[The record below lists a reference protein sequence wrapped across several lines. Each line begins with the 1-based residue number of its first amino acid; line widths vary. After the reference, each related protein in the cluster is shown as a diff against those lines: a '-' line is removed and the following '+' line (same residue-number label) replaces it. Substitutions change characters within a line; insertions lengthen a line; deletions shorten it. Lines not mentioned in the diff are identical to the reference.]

1 MIFAPSINN
10 DMKTTTQLVMMLSV
24 FGMMAAKANAQIQLP
39 NPGFEQW
46 DTIADYTQPKK
57 WFSLNALTQFGF
69 EATTTI
75 TEDAHSGNFA
85 VVLETK
91 SGMSELSGV
100 LSSGPILNSQF
111 EADFSKFKVPF
122 TGKPNSLK
130 LFYKSFPAVNDSSV
144 LSMNLTR
151 WNIALQKT
159 DTVARAVKYFSQNI
173 NGFSEAIIEFKYN
186 SPLPPDSMFF
196 IASSSADGFNP
207 TVGSK
212 LILDD
217 LELLYMPTSLNEK
230 NEVSTKMYPNPAS
243 DFVTF
248 QFEKQEQY
256 QLTIVDVQGKIWMQK
271 IAEGD
276 LNINLQ
282 DMPQGLY
289 FANVMT
295 NNGKFESV
303 QLLIQH

>member
-1 MIFAPSINN
+1 
-10 DMKTTTQLVMMLSV
+10 MKTLQHLTMMLTV
-24 FGMMAAKANAQIQLP
+24 FGMMGANAQTQLT
-39 NPGFEQW
+39 NAGFEQW
-46 DTIADYTQPKK
+46 DTITDYTQPKD

-69 EATTTI
+69 EPTTTI
-75 TEDAHSGNFA
+75 TGDAHSGNFA

-100 LSSGPILNSQF
+100 LSSGPILNNQF

-122 TGKPNSLK
+122 MGSPKSLK
-130 LFYKSFPAVNDSSV
+130 FFYKSFPAANDSSV
-144 LSMNLTR
+144 LTMNLTR

-159 DTVARAVKYFSQNI
+159 DTVARAVKYFSQTI
-173 NGFSEAIIEFKYN
+173 NGFSEAIIEFEYN

-212 LILDD
+212 LVLDD
-217 LELLYMPTSLNEK
+217 LELIYTPTSLFENNHQVNAK
-230 NEVSTKMYPNPAS
+230 IFPNPAS
-243 DFVTF
+243 DFVMF
-248 QFEKQEQY
+248 QFEKQEQVTV
-256 QLTIVDVQGKIWMQK
+256 TIFDVRGKRWIQK
-271 IAEGD
+271 DTEGD

-282 DMPQGLY
+282 DIPAGLY

-295 NNGKFESV
+295 KDGKFESV